1 MALNPPLAPN
11 GDPYRIEGEF
21 FVMKRKGIE
30 FEFKVDHGNKYTG
43 KGNMILT
50 TSRIICVNNKRSS
63 GFQSFDLPL
72 ALITNEDFKQ
82 PIFGANYICG
92 NCKPLMNALP
102 GMIKFKIWFME
113 GGCGT
118 FAPTFL
124 KMCRNVNR
132 SKNRSVDQNVI
143 NQIQQGQYKAAYVDP
158 SDPSIMYLQ
167 QPQVNMSGYNMQQYS
182 SVMPVYSSVAVHQQI
197 QQPVYQPVQVQ
208 QQIPQQQIIYQQPMP
223 NYQQQIPM
231 QNYQQQIPM
240 QNYQQQQPMPNYQQQ
255 QPLPNYQQQQQPMP
269 NYQQQPMPNYQQQQ
283 PFPNYQQQQPMPN
296 YQQQI
301 PNSQQQI
308 NANQVNNYPDISEVN
323 NNNNDAPPSY
333 QQYAYPQQ
341 GNIHSLND
349 INIPQNQ
356 QQLDQQNQNNPKYF
370 GFWGPTLQKNDN
382 NQNQ

>member
-1 MALNPPLAPN
+1 MALNPPLSPN
-11 GDPYRIEGEF
+11 VDPYRIEGEF

-30 FEFKVDHGNKYTG
+30 FEFKVEHGNKYTG

-72 ALITNEDFKQ
+72 ALITGEDFKQ

-124 KMCRNVNR
+124 KMCKNVNR

-182 SVMPVYSSVAVHQQI
+182 SVMPVYSSVAVQQQM

-208 QQIPQQQIIYQQPMP
+208 QQIPQQQVIYQQPLP
-223 NYQQQIPM
+223 
-231 QNYQQQIPM
+231 
-240 QNYQQQQPMPNYQQQ
+240 NYQQQQPMPNY
-255 QPLPNYQQQQQPMP
+255 QQPMP
-269 NYQQQPMPNYQQQQ
+269 NYQQQPMPNYQQ
-283 PFPNYQQQQPMPN
+283 PMPNYQQQQPMPN
-296 YQQQI
+296 YQHQQF
-301 PNSQQQI
+301 NE
-308 NANQVNNYPDISEVN
+308 NDANNYPNFSEVN
-323 NNNNDAPPSY
+323 NQQQLLNNNNNYPQPNNINNNNLNNFAPPANQ

-370 GFWGPTLQKNDN
+370 GFWGPTLQKNNN

>member
-30 FEFKVDHGNKYTG
+30 FEFKVEHGNKYTG

-255 QPLPNYQQQQQPMP
+255 PLPNYQQQQQMP
-269 NYQQQPMPNYQQQQ
+269 NYQQQPMPNYQQQ
-283 PFPNYQQQQPMPN
+283 PLPNYQQQQPMPN

-370 GFWGPTLQKNDN
+370 GFWGPTLQKNNN

>member
-1 MALNPPLAPN
+1 MALNPPLSPN

-72 ALITNEDFKQ
+72 ALITGEDFKQ

-124 KMCRNVNR
+124 KMCKNVNR

-182 SVMPVYSSVAVHQQI
+182 SVMPVYSSVAVQQQM

-208 QQIPQQQIIYQQPMP
+208 QQIPQQQVIYQQPLP
-223 NYQQQIPM
+223 
-231 QNYQQQIPM
+231 
-240 QNYQQQQPMPNYQQQ
+240 NYQQQQPMPNY
-255 QPLPNYQQQQQPMP
+255 QQQPMP

-283 PFPNYQQQQPMPN
+283 PIPNYQQQQPMPN
-296 YQQQI
+296 YQQQQF
-301 PNSQQQI
+301 NV
-308 NANQVNNYPDISEVN
+308 NDANNYPNFSEVN
-323 NNNNDAPPSY
+323 NQQQLLNNNNNYPQQNNINNNNLNNFAPPAN
-333 QQYAYPQQ
+333 QQQFVYPQQ

-370 GFWGPTLQKNDN
+370 GFWGPTLQKNNN

>member
-102 GMIKFKIWFME
+102 GIIKFKIWFME

-182 SVMPVYSSVAVHQQI
+182 SVMPVYSSVAVQQQI

-208 QQIPQQQIIYQQPMP
+208 QQIPQQQIIYQQQQPMPNYQQQPMPNYQQPMP

-240 QNYQQQQPMPNYQQQ
+240 QNYQQQQ
-255 QPLPNYQQQQQPMP
+255 QPM
-269 NYQQQPMPNYQQQQ
+269 
-283 PFPNYQQQQPMPN
+283 PNYQQQQPMPN

-323 NNNNDAPPSY
+323 NNNNGAPPSY

-370 GFWGPTLQKNDN
+370 GFWGPTLQKNNN